1 MKRLISAFIL
11 FFLACATFAQAKKS
25 DAKFISG
32 LQMVIDG
39 QLEDWGTQWNT
50 VGDKEPLW
58 TYAIGYDDQYLF
70 VAVKVIDP
78 ALQLEAAAHGISV
91 MVNKDG
97 KKNDGMQFIFPVPDA
112 ETIRS
117 MLEMGDF
124 SATHVKT
131 ELIARSRGYKVKDFP
146 KIVDGLL
153 SLSNAYGLQAVAKV
167 DAADHLVYE
176 SAIPL
181 AQLGLPASAIT
192 PVAIE
197 IAIQNRWN
205 NRLTAQAH
213 QQQKPSAQQQTGARA
228 KSPYKGKTAVWVI
241 DKLPLQK
248 D

>member
-1 MKRLISAFIL
+1 MKRLIAAYVLL
-11 FFLACATFAQAKKS
+11 FLVCAIFAQTKKS
-25 DAKFISG
+25 DVKFISG
-32 LQMVIDG
+32 LDIVVDG
-39 QLEDWGTQWNT
+39 QLNDWGTQWNS
-50 VGDKEPLW
+50 VGDNEPLW
-58 TYAIGYDDQYLF
+58 TYAVGYDDQHLF

-78 ALQLEAAAHGISV
+78 ALQLEAAAHGISI
-91 MVNKDG
+91 MINKDG
-97 KKNDGMQFIFPVPDA
+97 KKKDGMQFIFPVPDA

-131 ELIARSRGYKVKDFP
+131 ELIARSRGYRVKDFP

-153 SLSNAYGLQAVAKV
+153 SLNNAYGLQAVAKV

-181 AQLGLPASAIT
+181 AQLGTSAAAM

-205 NRLTAQAH
+205 NRLTAHAH
-213 QQQKPSAQQQTGARA
+213 QQQKPATQQRTGARV

-241 DKLPLQK
+241 DKLPLQ
-248 D
+248 

>member
-1 MKRLISAFIL
+1 MKRLITTYIL
-11 FFLACATFAQAKKS
+11 FFLVCATFAQAKKS
-25 DAKFISG
+25 DVKFVSG
-32 LQMVIDG
+32 IKVVIDG

-58 TYAIGYDDQYLF
+58 TYAIGYDNQYLF

-91 MVNKDG
+91 MINKDG
-97 KKNDGMQFIFPVPDA
+97 KKKEGMQFIFPIPDA

-117 MLEMGDF
+117 MLEVGDF
-124 SATHVKT
+124 SAAHVKK
-131 ELIARSRGYKVKDFP
+131 ELIARSRGYSVKDFP

-153 SLSNAYGLQAVAKV
+153 SLNNAYGLQAIAKV

-181 AQLGLPASAIT
+181 AQLGLPAAATT
-192 PVAIE
+192 PVAVE

-213 QQQKPSAQQQTGARA
+213 KQQKPSAQQQTSARI

-241 DKLPLQK
+241 DKLPLQ
-248 D
+248 